1 MQAADLDAKIDEE
14 KAAVQELSED
24 IEKADQVIAD
34 LVTHLKMA
42 TEPVR
47 SGTRKTP

>member
-24 IEKADQVIAD
+24 IGKADQVITD

-42 TEPVR
+42 TESVR
-47 SGTRKTP
+47 LGRRKTP